1 MQGLGGKGG
10 DGGKRS
16 TPFWKLLGSFEKASS
31 PSFLYQVVL
40 KDSNHS
46 ENKVT
51 IPNLGG
57 RVLIRM

>member
-10 DGGKRS
+10 EEGKRN
-16 TPFWKLLGSFEKASS
+16 TPFWKLVGSLEKASS

-46 ENKVT
+46 ENKAR
-51 IPNLGG
+51 IPNHGW
-57 RVLIRM
+57 VEES